1 MSDDQESR
9 SPLAHN
15 SLSRLQVSHP
25 PLILPPMLEEVPLPS
40 FPGAASPPDFQDYS
54 SYTSLLDIYQSEY
67 SDELPSEIMNHFRT
81 SSPRPAYQD
90 TIQETSQE
98 TISCDYE
105 LFLSPCNPH
114 LPSFTIE
121 ELSKMSELSRGRS
134 PSPSPPSSP
143 SPQSPPSGRVP
154 YPSFRPDYSELE
166 TEVTPL
172 VSRPRHYVPS
182 STIRPPAWREEERR
196 VLEITTYKPRIT
208 LSQETTTSSSNTEE
222 RIRERLREILIKL
235 REKKMKEQLE
245 ETEQQNIPNLNKFNQ
260 RRKNGQRLYPNN
272 PINPHLPVTS
282 SPPLNTTHRHN
293 DNSPEDFF
301 TVKNRNLG
309 GSSDVLLPSNLLF
322 FLLFMSQHVLGF

>member
-1 MSDDQESR
+1 
-9 SPLAHN
+9 
-15 SLSRLQVSHP
+15 
-25 PLILPPMLEEVPLPS
+25 MLEEVPLPS
-40 FPGAASPPDFQDYS
+40 FPGAFSPPDFQDYS

-81 SSPRPAYQD
+81 SSPRPAYLE
-90 TIQETSQE
+90 TSQETSQE
-98 TISCDYE
+98 TISCDYKQ
-105 LFLSPCNPH
+105 FLSPCNPH

-121 ELSKMSELSRGRS
+121 QLSKMSELSRGMS

-143 SPQSPPSGRVP
+143 SSQSPPSGRVP
-154 YPSFRPDYSELE
+154 YPSFRPEYSEME

-172 VSRPRHYVPS
+172 VSSPRQYVPS

-196 VLEITTYKPRIT
+196 VLEITTYKPRIS
-208 LSQETTTSSSNTEE
+208 LSQETTTSSGNTEE

-235 REKKMKEQLE
+235 REKKMKEQRE
-245 ETEQQNIPNLNKFNQ
+245 ETELIQNLPNLNKFNQ

-282 SPPLNTTHRHN
+282 TPPLNTTHRHA

-309 GSSDVLLPSNLLF
+309 GSSVVLLPSNLLF
-322 FLLFMSQHVLGF
+322 FLLIVSQHVLGF